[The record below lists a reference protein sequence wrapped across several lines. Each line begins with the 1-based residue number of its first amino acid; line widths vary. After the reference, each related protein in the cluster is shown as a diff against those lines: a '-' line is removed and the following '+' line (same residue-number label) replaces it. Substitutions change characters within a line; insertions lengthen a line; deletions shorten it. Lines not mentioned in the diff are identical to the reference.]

1 MRAGWRPN
9 IRTVRC
15 PSRSRVLPLIDG
27 GLAAVV
33 FGVALTVAL
42 LPDAGPATPAGTAAM
57 VGLAAVQASSLLWI
71 RRHPVAAL
79 AVAALAGVGLEAL
92 CPQLGWLGLVAAP
105 LAYVARLCPPRVSL
119 AALGALIVP
128 LPWKLVTGGWRDL
141 LFAITGLGLAWAVGE
156 LQRGQANRRC
166 DRERQVIA
174 WERERISRELH
185 DVVAHHVAVIAVQ
198 AAAAEDVFDQRP
210 EQARAALG
218 SISTAARSALTE
230 LRAMLHALATDD
242 GTDGGGPQPGLA
254 QLDALA
260 DAVRAV
266 GLQVTMSRDGRAGD
280 LPGGVQLSVYR
291 IIQESLTNAL
301 RHSHATRAE
310 VDVRYD
316 DGVLRLAVVNDG
328 TPRPRR
334 PGAGTGRGIVGMQE
348 RARLLGGT
356 LDAGPLPAGGFRV
369 QARLP
374 VGVAQ

>member
-266 GLQVTMSRDGRAGD
+266 GLQVTMSWDGRAGD
-280 LPGGVQLSVYR
+280 LPGGVQLSAYR

-369 QARLP
+369 KARLP
-374 VGVAQ
+374 VGVAP

>member
-1 MRAGWRPN
+1 MS
-9 IRTVRC
+9 C
-15 PSRSRVLPLIDG
+15 PSRSRILLLIDG
-27 GLAAVV
+27 GIATAIFAVM
-33 FGVALTVAL
+33 LIVAL
-42 LPDAGPATPAGTAAM
+42 LPHAGPATTAGTAA
-57 VGLAAVQASSLLWI
+57 VVALAAVQASCLLWI
-71 RRHPVAAL
+71 RRHPGYGL

-92 CPQLGWLGLVAAP
+92 CPELGWLGMVAAP
-105 LAYVARLCPPRVSL
+105 LAYVARLRPPRVSL
-119 AALGALIVP
+119 AALGVLLLP

-141 LFAITGLGLAWAVGE
+141 LFAVSALGLAWTIGE
-156 LQRGQANRRC
+156 LQREQANRRC
-166 DRERQVIA
+166 DRERQVIT

-198 AAAAEDVFDQRP
+198 AAAAEDIFDQRP

-218 SISTAARSALTE
+218 SINAAARSALTE
-230 LRAMLHALATDD
+230 LRSMLSALAVEAGSAQD
-242 GTDGGGPQPGLA
+242 GPQPALA

-266 GLQVTMSRDGRAGD
+266 GLQVTMSRDPLAGD
-280 LPGGVQLSVYR
+280 LPGGVQLSAYR
-291 IIQESLTNAL
+291 IVQESLTNAL

-316 DGVLRLAVVNDG
+316 GGVLHLDVVNDG
-328 TPRPRR
+328 SPRPRR
-334 PGAGTGRGIVGMQE
+334 PNAGTGRGIVGMQE

-374 VGVAQ
+374 VGVAR

>member
-266 GLQVTMSRDGRAGD
+266 GLQVTMSWDGRAGD
-280 LPGGVQLSVYR
+280 LPGGVQLSAYR